1 MKDERFDEIL
11 DAMRDEAVSPA
22 ELKEAHERVW
32 RRMTAGSVC
41 ADFRADFDDYRAGR
55 LAEARQV
62 LMADHLSRCSDC
74 RKAMDELEGRRNV
87 VEMPVERRRK
97 WLPEGQWRRWAVAA
111 GLAAIALF
119 ASRDRID
126 SALAPSG
133 PRATVAAVN
142 GGLYTVAGRAIT
154 AGAALGEAE
163 GIRTAAGSRAVLRLA
178 DGSMVEMNERT
189 ELAVKAAW
197 SGQTVELSRGD
208 VIVVAAKQTRGGLH
222 VTTSDSEATVKGTIF
237 TVSAGLNGSM
247 VGVVEGS
254 VEVRQPGRERLLK
267 PGERS
272 ATSPSLER
280 VGVREA
286 VAWSAD
292 ADKYYSLLAE
302 LAAIEKKL
310 AELPG
315 PAPRTEAKLLVYMPA
330 GTVAYGA
337 MPNSSGTVRQ
347 AVSMIEDRTKDS
359 AALKEWWESAE
370 GEAARKMMGHVQS
383 ISPLLG
389 DEIVFMLVKDGVK
402 AGTQAPLVLAEVTAG
417 KQADLEQAIAKM
429 VADGGKAMSYRING
443 NLLVVSESAEALAAL
458 LPKLG
463 TGAKSAFAAEIA
475 ARYKDG
481 VGWLFA
487 LDVATFSPT
496 WAENKTMPV
505 VGIEKL
511 NTIFFEQKHVNG
523 ADEVKASLG
532 FKSARSGV
540 ASWLAE
546 PGAAGS
552 SQYIPPD
559 SFMALSAS
567 TKNPRQA
574 FDELVGIVSKA
585 DPKFEEELRKFE
597 AETGVNVAGDLAGAL
612 GADFTFI
619 VETPRIP
626 IPGWVAVMEV
636 YRPESIDAAA
646 ARFVETFN
654 GKLGAEQEKQFKV
667 ALTQAEAG
675 GRVWRTMAS
684 AAGKTPLMWTY
695 DRGYMIVT
703 MDRAIGERAIAA
715 RAGGYPLVRSATF
728 RSQMPGVSGMHHSGF
743 LWLNT
748 KGLLSDLAGL
758 ATNAALKQLLEYRDP
773 VLVVFDGSTER
784 IDAASRTRLTSLVF
798 DVLLASSAGKAEP
811 SSVKANQ

>member
-22 ELKEAHERVW
+22 ELKEARERVW

-41 ADFRADFDDYRAGR
+41 ADFRADFAGYRAGR

-87 VEMPVERRRK
+87 VEMPVAPRRK

-111 GLAAIALF
+111 GLAAVALF
-119 ASRDRID
+119 ASLDRID

-133 PRATVAAVN
+133 PRAIVASVN
-142 GGLYTVAGRAIT
+142 GSMYTVAGRAIT
-154 AGAALGEAE
+154 VGAALGEDE
-163 GIRTAAGSRAVLRLA
+163 GVRTAAGARAVLRLA

-197 SGQTVELSRGD
+197 SGQTVQLARGD
-208 VIVVAAKQTRGGLH
+208 VIVVAAKQKRGGLH
-222 VTTSDSEATVKGTIF
+222 VATLDSEATVKGTIF
-237 TVSAGLNGSM
+237 TVSAGLGGSM

-272 ATSPSLER
+272 ATNPSLER
-280 VGVREA
+280 VEVHDA

-302 LAAIEKKL
+302 LATIEKKL

-315 PAPRTEAKLLVYMPA
+315 PAPRTQAKLLAYMPA
-330 GTVAYGA
+330 GTVVYGA
-337 MPNSSGTVRQ
+337 MPNIGGTVRQ
-347 AVSMIEDRTKDS
+347 AVSMIEDRTDES
-359 AALKEWWESAE
+359 AALKEWWDSAG

-402 AGTQAPLVLAEVTAG
+402 AGTPAPLVLAEVMAG
-417 KQADLEQAIAKM
+417 KQADLDQAIAKLA
-429 VADGGKAMSYRING
+429 ADGGKAPPYKISG
-443 NLLVVSESAEALAAL
+443 NLLVVSESVEVLTAL

-463 TGAKSAFAAEIA
+463 TGVNSAFATQIA

-481 VGWLFA
+481 AGWLFA
-487 LDVATFSPT
+487 LDVATFSPA
-496 WAENKTMPV
+496 WAENETISV

-511 NTIFFEQKHVNG
+511 NTIFFEQKQVNG

-532 FKSARSGV
+532 FQSARSGV

-552 SQYIPPD
+552 SEYVTPD
-559 SFMALSAS
+559 AFMALSAS

-574 FDELVGIVSKA
+574 FDELVEVVSKV
-585 DPKFEEELRKFE
+585 DPKFEQELQKFE

-612 GADFTFI
+612 GAD
-619 VETPRIP
+619 
-626 IPGWVAVMEV
+626 
-636 YRPESIDAAA
+636 
-646 ARFVETFN
+646 
-654 GKLGAEQEKQFKV
+654 L
-667 ALTQAEAG
+667 
-675 GRVWRTMAS
+675 
-684 AAGKTPLMWTY
+684 
-695 DRGYMIVT
+695 
-703 MDRAIGERAIAA
+703 
-715 RAGGYPLVRSATF
+715 
-728 RSQMPGVSGMHHSGF
+728 
-743 LWLNT
+743 
-748 KGLLSDLAGL
+748 
-758 ATNAALKQLLEYRDP
+758 
-773 VLVVFDGSTER
+773 
-784 IDAASRTRLTSLVF
+784 
-798 DVLLASSAGKAEP
+798 
-811 SSVKANQ
+811 